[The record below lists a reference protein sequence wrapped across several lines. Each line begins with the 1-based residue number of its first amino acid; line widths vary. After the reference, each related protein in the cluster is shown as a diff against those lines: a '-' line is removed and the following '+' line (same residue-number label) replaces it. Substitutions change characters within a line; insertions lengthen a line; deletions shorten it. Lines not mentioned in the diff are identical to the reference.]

1 MKIMPAVVRC
11 EGEETRD
18 NERGRVHNPHLCTL
32 HRELN
37 RFVLLLL
44 LLLLLHCREEAER
57 AKSEASR
64 LLREK
69 DALRERVAALQSAT
83 DRSAEAAE
91 AATRDRNEA
100 RMVAAT
106 AAQRAQQERE
116 RLAEMEGEN
125 EGLRTRLQMAEEELG
140 SLAADADEVRIG

>member
-1 MKIMPAVVRC
+1 MHPAPQS
-11 EGEETRD
+11 EPF
-18 NERGRVHNPHLCTL
+18 RVA
-32 HRELN
+32 
-37 RFVLLLL
+37 V
-44 LLLLLHCREEAER
+44 LLHCREEAER

-69 DALRERVAALQSAT
+69 EALRERVAALQSAT
-83 DRSAEAAE
+83 DRSAAAAE
-91 AATRDRNEA
+91 AATRDRDEA

-140 SLAADADEVRIG
+140 SLAADADEVHILHWCFVACAVKQTF